1 MAGAWDENEISK
13 NSKGGTEI
21 SHRSLAA
28 NIPLELQEH
37 FQIIPSRVREIKEDK
52 IRIYQVHDLAH
63 DPEIS
68 HLKNKSSR
76 DRFHKIIFNTN
87 WHLND
92 CVKELGIPQDSKID
106 IIETPVEPI
115 TYVPKSK
122 DEVRLIYCS
131 TPQRGLEILV
141 PVFIEL
147 AKKYDNKIHL
157 DVFSSFKIYGW
168 EEMDQRHQPLYKKI
182 QDHPRMTYHGFQ
194 PHEKVVECLQKAH
207 ILAYPCIWPESACRV
222 LEEAM
227 SAGLMAVHSNLA
239 ALSDTSGRLTLSYQY
254 QDNPNEHAN
263 IFAQHLE
270 YAINTVHQDEAQAYL
285 SGFVKTYAD
294 MRFNL
299 PGIAKKWENLMRSLL
314 EQYPDAGARKEPEKQ
329 LFTYRS

>member
-1 MAGAWDENEISK
+1 MSGFEENDISI
-13 NSKGGTEI
+13 NSQGGTEI
-21 SHRSLAA
+21 TKRSIASLIPKELAS
-28 NIPLELQEH
+28 H
-37 FQIIPSRVREIKEDK
+37 FQIIPSRVRKIEEDK
-52 IRIYQVHDLAH
+52 IRIYWVHDLPE
-63 DPEIS
+63 DPEVN
-68 HLKNKSSR
+68 HLKTQSSR
-76 DRFHKIIFNTN
+76 DRFHKIIFNCN
-87 WHLND
+87 YHLND
-92 CVKELGIPQDSKID
+92 CVTKLGIPQNSKID
-106 IIETPVEPI
+106 IIETAVEPI
-115 TYVPKSK
+115 PFVPKSTE
-122 DEVRLIYCS
+122 EVRLIYLS

-141 PVFIEL
+141 PVFTEL

-157 DVFSSFKIYGW
+157 DVFSSFEIYGW
-168 EEMDQRHQPLYKKI
+168 KQMDERHAPLYQKI
-182 QDHPRMTYHGFQ
+182 KDHPRMTYHGFQ
-194 PHEKVVECLQKAH
+194 PREKIVECLQKAH

-222 LEEAM
+222 LIESM
-227 SAGLMAVHSNLA
+227 SAGLMCVHPNFG

-314 EQYPDAGARKEPEKQ
+314 EQYPDAGTRKEPEKQ